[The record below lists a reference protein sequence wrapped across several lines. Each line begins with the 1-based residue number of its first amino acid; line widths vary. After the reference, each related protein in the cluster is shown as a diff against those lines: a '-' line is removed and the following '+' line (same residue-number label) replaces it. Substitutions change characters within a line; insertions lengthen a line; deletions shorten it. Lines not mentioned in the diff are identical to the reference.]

1 MVNVDD
7 IDDAVAELQR
17 CRELGLT
24 GALIT
29 VAPPLVAAVPVA
41 RVRPFLGR
49 RAGPRH
55 AVVACTSPPIVRDP
69 RVGAAAF
76 RLDVKHVP
84 PSVFVNPDSQVR
96 QALADFIFSG
106 VFERFPRLRVGSVE
120 HELAWI
126 PFFLDRL
133 DYAYTDRPRR
143 GPEWRRFADPDA
155 VAE

>member
-1 MVNVDD
+1 MPLSLH
-7 IDDAVAELQR
+7 VA
-17 CRELGLT
+17 T
-24 GALIT
+24 D
-29 VAPPLVAAVPVA
+29 
-41 RVRPFLGR
+41 
-49 RAGPRH
+49 RA
-55 AVVACTSPPIVRDP
+55 DP

-106 VFERFPRLRVGSVE
+106 VFERFPGLRVGSVE

-133 DYAYTDRPRR
+133 DYAYTDRPAAGAGMATFRR
-143 GPEWRRFADPDA
+143 SRHVAERPLPTQCVRFLPTGPERAAPARRHRLRHAD
-155 VAE
+155 VGQ